1 MSAKICN
8 LLMNQVITEPTA
20 ALQCGEFLQEKDM
33 FFPWLTVQASRK
45 KSTLSLGISGFL
57 KIYISNLLLK
67 LA

>member
-33 FFPWLTVQASRK
+33 FFPWLTVQAS
-45 KSTLSLGISGFL
+45 
-57 KIYISNLLLK
+57 
-67 LA
+67 